1 MRWKFVFN
9 ATLKRFSFGDAV
21 VAASDA
27 GYRFLLFNGDI
38 WFITD
43 NMGTFKTGINVI
55 DLV

>member
-1 MRWKFVFN
+1 MSWKFVFN
-9 ATLKRFSFGDAV
+9 APLKRFSFGDAV